1 MASSP
6 QVVAVSKMSAWWM
19 LLIILLILEGGAS
32 TIGGDVPEHQD
43 ILRIEDRWKEY
54 RGIGREGYVYN
65 ESVITVADY
74 GDDDKE
80 SNVDENKLNSNVSK
94 TIMSESEGLKYESVT
109 EADVMD
115 ITKVGIILI
124 VCTML
129 IQILF
134 CLIPDWI

>member
-43 ILRIEDRWKEY
+43 IPRIEDRWKEY
-54 RGIGREGYVYN
+54 RGIGKEGYFYN
-65 ESVITVADY
+65 ESVIAVADY
-74 GDDDKE
+74 SDDDKE
-80 SNVDENKLNSNVSK
+80 SNVDENKLNSNVSE

-115 ITKVGIILI
+115 TTKVGIILI
-124 VCTML
+124 LCTML

>member
-43 ILRIEDRWKEY
+43 IPRIEDRWKEY
-54 RGIGREGYVYN
+54 RGIGKEGYFYN
-65 ESVITVADY
+65 ESVIAVADY

-80 SNVDENKLNSNVSK
+80 SNVNENKLNSNVSK

-124 VCTML
+124 LCTML

>member
-43 ILRIEDRWKEY
+43 IPRIEDRWKEY
-54 RGIGREGYVYN
+54 RGIGKEGYFYN
-65 ESVITVADY
+65 ESVIAVADY
-74 GDDDKE
+74 GDDDTE
-80 SNVDENKLNSNVSK
+80 SNVDENKLNSNVTK

-124 VCTML
+124 LCTML
-129 IQILF
+129 IQILL